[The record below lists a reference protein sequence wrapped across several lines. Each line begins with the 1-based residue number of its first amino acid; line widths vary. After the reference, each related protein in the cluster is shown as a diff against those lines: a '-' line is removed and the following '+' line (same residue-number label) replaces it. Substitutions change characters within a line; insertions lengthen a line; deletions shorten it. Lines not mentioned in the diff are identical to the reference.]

1 MWWQAP
7 FQFTACALYKENSTR
22 IWNTLK
28 NPDLIEES
36 GIGSTAYILLPDSSC
51 SFHLWLHWQ
60 NRHLL
65 LLDDDHWKAKRI
77 QVRNPA
83 KWKLWIWCC
92 HMKALNLMLRYASSE
107 SDAATWKLWIWCCHM
122 KALNLMLPHESSE
135 SDPATCKLWIWSA
148 RMGILRF
155 LYWLSD
161 TECEEHLVQI
171 ICRPYLILDSSLR
184 T

>member
-36 GIGSTAYILLPDSSC
+36 GNGSTAYILLPDSSC

-60 NRHLL
+60 NCHLL

-77 QVRNPA
+77 QARNPA
-83 KWKLWIWCC
+83 KWKIQIWSCLMQALNLMLSYASSESDPTTCKLWIWCC
-92 HMKALNLMLRYASSE
+92 HMKALNLICKNGHFMIPLLAEWYRMWGASC
-107 SDAATWKLWIWCCHM
+107 SDHLQTIPYTWL
-122 KALNLMLPHESSE
+122 LPE
-135 SDPATCKLWIWSA
+135 D
-148 RMGILRF
+148 
-155 LYWLSD
+155 
-161 TECEEHLVQI
+161 
-171 ICRPYLILDSSLR
+171 LD
-184 T
+184 

>member
-36 GIGSTAYILLPDSSC
+36 GNGSTAYILLPDSSC

-77 QVRNPA
+77 QTRNPA
-83 KWKLWIWCC
+83 KWKLEIWSCP
-92 HMKALNLMLRYASSE
+92 MQ
-107 SDAATWKLWIWCCHM
+107 
-122 KALNLMLPHESSE
+122 ALNLMLPHESSE

-148 RMGILRF
+148 RMGILWF

-171 ICRPYLILDSSLR
+171 ICRPYLILDFSLR